1 MLSVEL
7 VITVYVI
14 KFSFGSKMVKNYA
27 DLGGC
32 YPPQPTTLSEICS
45 ILSPEGGGG
54 GNPLYKPYRNVP
66 SQRVWFL
73 GLFLCVKTG
82 IHITHFG
89 LESGMFFEGT
99 TGAYEHIYRF
109 NSKLIRKIE
118 VCEFEMH
125 LKKFLLAL

>member
-1 MLSVEL
+1 
-7 VITVYVI
+7 
-14 KFSFGSKMVKNYA
+14 MVKNFA

-54 GNPLYKPYRNVP
+54 GNPLYKP

-73 GLFLCVKTG
+73 GLFLCGKTG

-89 LESGMFFEGT
+89 LESGMVFEGT

-109 NSKLIRKIE
+109 NSKLIRKTEI
-118 VCEFEMH
+118 CEFEMH
-125 LKKFLLAL
+125 LKKCLLAL

>member
-32 YPPQPTTLSEICS
+32 YPPQPTTLYEICS

-54 GNPLYKPYRNVP
+54 
-66 SQRVWFL
+66 
-73 GLFLCVKTG
+73 
-82 IHITHFG
+82 
-89 LESGMFFEGT
+89 
-99 TGAYEHIYRF
+99 
-109 NSKLIRKIE
+109 
-118 VCEFEMH
+118 
-125 LKKFLLAL
+125 

>member
-1 MLSVEL
+1 
-7 VITVYVI
+7 
-14 KFSFGSKMVKNYA
+14 MVKNYA

-45 ILSPEGGGG
+45 ILSPKGGG

-73 GLFLCVKTG
+73 GLFGLKTG

-89 LESGMFFEGT
+89 LESGMVFEGT
-99 TGAYEHIYRF
+99 TGAYEHIFYRF

-118 VCEFEMH
+118 ICEFEMH
-125 LKKFLLAL
+125 LTKCLLALLYK

>member
-7 VITVYVI
+7 VITVYII
-14 KFSFGSKMVKNYA
+14 KFSFGSKMVKNFA

-32 YPPQPTTLSEICS
+32 YPPQPTTFSEICR
-45 ILSPEGGGG
+45 ILPPRGGG
-54 GNPLYKPYRNVP
+54 GNPLYKPYKNVP

-73 GLFLCVKTG
+73 GLFGLKTG

-89 LESGMFFEGT
+89 LESGMVFEGT

-109 NSKLIRKIE
+109 NSKLIRNIE
-118 VCEFEMH
+118 ICEFEYAFDEM
-125 LKKFLLAL
+125 FACALI